1 MYEAHHEDMK
11 KLLKWYRANKRSF
24 PWRDTDD
31 PYDVWISEI
40 MLQQTRTEAV
50 REYFIRFKKEIK
62 DIQTLS
68 QIEDDWL
75 MRLWEGLGYYSR
87 ARNLKKCAQVL
98 TEKYEGR
105 LPEDYDSLLSLP
117 GIGPYTAGAIM
128 AIGFGKPYPAVDGN
142 VLRVL
147 ARYFAIE
154 EDIRSDKV
162 RRLMEEAIASYYRD
176 HGISDKK
183 DIRDLSQAFMDLGA
197 VICIPNGKPSCED
210 CPLKRS
216 CKALNEDL
224 TDVLPYRSKN
234 KERKIVDRTLF
245 ILRNGDTFLVC
256 KRPSKGLLADLYE
269 FPGVD
274 EKLDETKVSEYLKE
288 KGYDPLRIRKL
299 PTSKHIFS
307 HVEWHMDA
315 YEIRISSWSLP
326 LKENEMLSDRKDLQS
341 LAIPSAFRTYIDY
354 YGLRESE

>member
-11 KLLKWYRANKRSF
+11 KLLKWYRVNKRSF

-68 QIEDDWL
+68 QIEDDRL

-98 TEKYEGR
+98 AEKYEGR

-183 DIRDLSQAFMDLGA
+183 DIRDLSQAFMDLGS

-274 EKLDETKVSEYLKE
+274 EKFDETKVSEYLKE

-299 PTSKHIFS
+299 PSSKHIFS

-315 YEIRISSWSLP
+315 YEIKISSWSLP